1 MRVRLERGMICV
13 QIVYGLIFLVAS
25 TGLFCWFLLDDYRV
39 GNFVDNCVAFFILL
53 IFLHA
58 LTNLVDGIVRLKGH
72 KKILEIN
79 NDTFIYYG
87 RLCGRVTFEIPLS
100 EIDLVMKDWS
110 TPMDDAKHSST
121 IYYILKRI
129 DDFGNIRSWER
140 KRYRVLYIFFK
151 DSKTALKY
159 DKKLGFQTRKKR
171 KYVAET
177 KMIHIPIAEG
187 EFFSDQEMNDYINER
202 KNHDR

>member
-53 IFLHA
+53 IFLYA
-58 LTNLVDGIVRLKGH
+58 LTNLVDGIVRFKGH
-72 KKILEIN
+72 KKILEIS

-140 KRYRVLYIFFK
+140 QRYRVLYIFFN

-202 KNHDR
+202 KKNDR

>member
-87 RLCGRVTFEIPLS
+87 MLCGRVTFEIPLS
-100 EIDLVMKDWS
+100 EIDVVMKDWS

-121 IYYILKRI
+121 ICYILKRI

-140 KRYRVLYIFFK
+140 QRYRVLYIFFN

-202 KNHDR
+202 KKNDR

>member
-1 MRVRLERGMICV
+1 M
-13 QIVYGLIFLVAS
+13 
-25 TGLFCWFLLDDYRV
+25 
-39 GNFVDNCVAFFILL
+39 
-53 IFLHA
+53 
-58 LTNLVDGIVRLKGH
+58 RLKGH

-87 RLCGRVTFEIPLS
+87 RLCGRVTFEILLS

-129 DDFGNIRSWER
+129 YDFGNIRSWER

-171 KYVAET
+171 KYVAAT
-177 KMIHIPIAEG
+177 RMIHIPIAEG

>member
-87 RLCGRVTFEIPLS
+87 MLCGRVTFEIPLS
-100 EIDLVMKDWS
+100 EIDVVMKDWS

-121 IYYILKRI
+121 ICYILKRI

-140 KRYRVLYIFFK
+140 QRYRVLYIFFN

-177 KMIHIPIAEG
+177 RMIHIPIAEG

-202 KNHDR
+202 KKNDR

>member
-1 MRVRLERGMICV
+1 MIVKLERGMIWV
-13 QIVYGLIFLVAS
+13 QIVYGLIFLIAS
-25 TGLFCWFLLDDYRV
+25 TGLFYGLLIDNYRT
-39 GNFVDNCVAFFILL
+39 GNFVDNCIAFLILL
-53 IFLHA
+53 ISLHA

-72 KKILEIN
+72 NKILEIN

-140 KRYRVLYIFFK
+140 QRYRVLYIFFN

-177 KMIHIPIAEG
+177 RMEN
-187 EFFSDQEMNDYINER
+187 FSPTKR
-202 KNHDR
+202 

>member
-25 TGLFCWFLLDDYRV
+25 TGLFCWFLIDDYRF

-79 NDTFIYYG
+79 K
-87 RLCGRVTFEIPLS
+87 S
-100 EIDLVMKDWS
+100 ERHTRGGVATKKKYAA
-110 TPMDDAKHSST
+110 AK
-121 IYYILKRI
+121 
-129 DDFGNIRSWER
+129 
-140 KRYRVLYIFFK
+140 IF
-151 DSKTALKY
+151 
-159 DKKLGFQTRKKR
+159 R
-171 KYVAET
+171 
-177 KMIHIPIAEG
+177 
-187 EFFSDQEMNDYINER
+187 
-202 KNHDR
+202 

>member
-13 QIVYGLIFLVAS
+13 QIVYGLIFLIAS
-25 TGLFCWFLLDDYRV
+25 TGLFYGLFIDDYRT

-53 IFLHA
+53 ISLHA

-79 NDTFIYYG
+79 NETFIYYG

-140 KRYRVLYIFFK
+140 KRYRVLYIFFN
-151 DSKTALKY
+151 DSKRALKY

-202 KNHDR
+202 KKNDR

>member
-25 TGLFCWFLLDDYRV
+25 TGLFCWFLLDDYRF
-39 GNFVDNCVAFFILL
+39 GNF
-53 IFLHA
+53 
-58 LTNLVDGIVRLKGH
+58 
-72 KKILEIN
+72 
-79 NDTFIYYG
+79 
-87 RLCGRVTFEIPLS
+87 
-100 EIDLVMKDWS
+100 DWS

-140 KRYRVLYIFFK
+140 KRYRVLYIFFN

-202 KNHDR
+202 KKNDR